1 MENHYNIIKIQQY
14 LAGQL
19 SRKEMYE
26 LEREAMDDPFLADAI
41 EGYRL
46 QKEVNHGQL
55 SLLQQRL
62 SQRIAGKQEEK
73 NRFFF
78 NSQRLGIAAT
88 AAVLF
93 LLVVVLYLMR
103 SNLYSDQ
110 HKLTSGM
117 ETEVHKELNIIGEL
131 PQKLAVIAPLA
142 SASEFAVPE
151 SGWLNF
157 NAYIQDNFSWGEVF
171 QTTRDGD
178 RYLVVFEITENATP
192 ANVQITKLNEHN
204 TQVDDLLFKE
214 IEDILRNGPNW
225 RGQKGQF
232 ELSFTK

>member
-26 LEREAMDDPFLADAI
+26 LEREALEDPFLGDAI

-62 SQRIAGKQEEK
+62 AQRVAGKQEEK

-78 NSQRLGIAAT
+78 TSQRLGVAAT

-103 SNLYSDQ
+103 SNLFSDQ
-110 HKLTSGM
+110 DQLASETG
-117 ETEVHKELNIIGEL
+117 TEVQKELNIIGEL
-131 PQKLAVIAPLA
+131 PQKIAVIAPLNTDL
-142 SASEFAVPE
+142 EFAEPE
-151 SGWLNF
+151 NGWVNL

-178 RYLVVFEITENATP
+178 RYLIVFEITENTP
-192 ANVQITKLNEHN
+192 TNLQITKLNEPD
-204 TQVDDLLFKE
+204 TQVDNLLFQE
-214 IEDILRNGPNW
+214 IESILINGPNW